1 MSRAVASGGNAKGR
15 GLAVVEVVMIWNG
28 APCGFDRD
36 GKPINYNAQDDGSGN
51 APSLILG
58 AVGTGKTVNVCNELL
73 DEPGKRSYVMPDFKG
88 EIYRKT
94 AKYRASV
101 SDVKVICPI
110 PMEGI
115 VSDKWNPLNDL
126 NPSDAV
132 SFGDD
137 SQGKAQALIK
147 TMPNEHNPFFP
158 DAARSA
164 ITGATMDE
172 VIQADA
178 EDRIRSLFAV
188 RALFSLEAERLRP
201 MILRMVESQHPDI
214 ATRVA
219 KFLSDNREIEAIK
232 STIETQMSWITEPM
246 RNDMLTRGGV
256 DFRDCRK
263 RPMTIYI
270 CLPVSALQSKSAWLR
285 LLFSSALR
293 AIYHEG
299 V

>member
-1 MSRAVASGGNAKGR
+1 MSRAAASGGNAKGE
-15 GLAVVEVVMIWNG
+15 AAMIWQG
-28 APCGFDRD
+28 VPLGFERD
-36 GKPINYNAQDDGSGN
+36 GKPISYNADDDGSGN
-51 APSLILG
+51 APSLCLG
-58 AVGTGKTVNVCNELL
+58 AVGSGKTVNVCNELL
-73 DEPGKRSYVMPDFKG
+73 DEPGKRSYVLTDFKG

-94 AKYRASV
+94 SQYRRRV
-101 SDVKVICPI
+101 SDVKAVCPI

-126 NPSDAV
+126 DPGDAV

-137 SQGKAQALIK
+137 SQSKAQALIK

-164 ITGATMDE
+164 ITGGIMDE

-178 EDRIRSLFAV
+178 EDRVRSLFSI
-188 RALFSLEAERLRP
+188 RALFSLEAERLHP
-201 MILRMVESQHPDI
+201 MIMRMVESQNPDI

-270 CLPVSALQSKSAWLR
+270 CLPVSELQSKSAWLR

-293 AIYHEG
+293 AIYREG

>member
-1 MSRAVASGGNAKGR
+1 VA
-15 GLAVVEVVMIWNG
+15 IWNG

-36 GKPINYNAQDDGSGN
+36 GKPISYNAADDGSGN

-58 AVGTGKTVNVCNELL
+58 AVGTGKTVLACNELL
-73 DEPGKRSYVMPDFKG
+73 DEPGKRSFVVPDFKA

-94 AKYRASV
+94 SKYRRSV
-101 SDVKVICPI
+101 SDVKAICPY

-115 VSDKWNPLNDL
+115 ESDKWNPLNDL
-126 NPSDAV
+126 DPTDPL

-137 SQGKAQALIK
+137 SQGKAEAIVK
-147 TMPNEHNPFFP
+147 TMPNEHSPFFP

-164 ITGATMDE
+164 VTGATMDE

-178 EDRIRSLFAV
+178 EDRVRSLFSI

-201 MILRMVESQHPDI
+201 IILRMVESKNPDI

-219 KFLSDNREIEAIK
+219 KFLSSNREIEAIK
-232 STIETQMSWITEPM
+232 ATIETQMAWITEPM

-263 RPMTIYI
+263 RPMTIYVI
-270 CLPVSALQSKSAWLR
+270 LPVSELKSKSAYLR
-285 LLFSSALR
+285 LLFSTVLR
-293 AIYHEG
+293 AIYREG
-299 V
+299 L

>member
-1 MSRAVASGGNAKGR
+1 
-15 GLAVVEVVMIWNG
+15 MIWKG

-36 GKPINYNAQDDGSGN
+36 GKPISYNADDDGSGN

-58 AVGTGKTVNVCNELL
+58 AVGTGKTANVCNELL
-73 DEPGKRSYVMPDFKG
+73 DEPGKKTFVLTDFKAD
-88 EIYRKT
+88 IYWKT
-94 AKYRASV
+94 SKYRRSV

-126 NPSDAV
+126 NPGDAV

-147 TMPNEHNPFFP
+147 TMPNEHSPFFP

-164 ITGATMDE
+164 ITAGIMDE
-172 VIQADA
+172 VILADA
-178 EDRIRSLFAV
+178 EDRVRSLFSI

-201 MILRMVESQHPDI
+201 IILRMVETKNPDI

-219 KFLSDNREIEAIK
+219 KFLNNNREIEAIK
-232 STIETQMSWITEPM
+232 ATIETQMSWITEPM
-246 RNDMLTRGGV
+246 RNDMLTRDGV

-270 CLPVSALQSKSAWLR
+270 CLPVSELQSKSAWLR

-293 AIYHEG
+293 AIYREG

>member
-1 MSRAVASGGNAKGR
+1 MSRAVASGGNAKGE
-15 GLAVVEVVMIWNG
+15 AAMIWNG

-36 GKPINYNAQDDGSGN
+36 GKPISYNADDDGSGN
-51 APSLILG
+51 APSLVLG
-58 AVGTGKTVNVCNELL
+58 AVGTGKTVLVCNELL
-73 DEPGKRSYVMPDFKG
+73 DEPGKRSYVLTDFKAQL
-88 EIYRKT
+88 YRET
-94 AKYRASV
+94 SEYRRRV
-101 SDVKVICPI
+101 SDVKAICPL

-115 VSDKWNPLNDL
+115 VSDKWNPFNDL
-126 NPSDAV
+126 DPLDPL

-137 SQGKAQALIK
+137 SQGKAEALIK
-147 TMPNEHNPFFP
+147 TSPNEHNPFFP

-164 ITGATMDE
+164 ITGAIMDE

-178 EDRIRSLFAV
+178 ENRVRSLFSI

-201 MILRMVESQHPDI
+201 VILRMVESQNPDI

-232 STIETQMSWITEPM
+232 ATIETQMAWITEPM

-293 AIYHEG
+293 AIYRDG